1 MITPRTDNIKNQNS
15 NIKNEVVQTA
25 TFGKGEEFSSFS
37 KPHSFYSTDN
47 EGSPNVVSKMRSI
60 HSIDQNKQNEM
71 FVSFFND
78 INQPKTN
85 ININIQQNNQQNNN
99 ECN

>member
-1 MITPRTDNIKNQNS
+1 VITPRTDNIKNQNS

-37 KPHSFYSTDN
+37 KPHSYYSTDN
-47 EGSPNVVSKMRSI
+47 EGSPNVVTKMRSI

-85 ININIQQNNQQNNN
+85 INIQNNQQNHIESN
-99 ECN
+99 